1 MLTLI
6 AILLFLILAVLIL
19 MTGAWRA
26 MVGMGL
32 PLLLFLYVGA
42 SQLVNFRHYKHHVT
56 NRTGSLQL
64 ALWRGAQCSA

>member
-19 MTGAWRA
+19 MTGAWRV

-32 PLLLFLYVGA
+32 PLLLFL
-42 SQLVNFRHYKHHVT
+42 
-56 NRTGSLQL
+56 
-64 ALWRGAQCSA
+64 